1 MFAVSKSI
9 TFAYNSALL
18 FSVSITATL
27 PPIPLAMSRA
37 PIVLPEPVGPARARR
52 NFAFLRSA
60 FLKNTV
66 MIILLKPHAG
76 F

>member
-1 MFAVSKSI
+1 M
-9 TFAYNSALL
+9 
-18 FSVSITATL
+18 
-27 PPIPLAMSRA
+27 
-37 PIVLPEPVGPARARR
+37 VLPEPVGPARARR

-66 MIILLKPHAG
+66 VMIFPLKPNDG